1 MRPTR
6 AFPISTSNSRSKCE
20 VNYIE
25 SVFPSLIR
33 ASGVVEAI
41 GLGVAVIAIAHPSGR
56 SNAFCFS
63 LDAAHATNHINYLS
77 KRRQSRDAANS
88 LVSTG
93 LTLAI
98 KLCYRPSAA
107 RSPTGI
113 EMVSRH
119 KGLAPC
125 ASAHGALFSCSSGGR
140 LEGDMWPALN
150 FAADSLEISSTSP
163 PSAVNFEVLIADGTL
178 LARRSRPPVA
188 GAIRYR
194 D

>member
-1 MRPTR
+1 
-6 AFPISTSNSRSKCE
+6 
-20 VNYIE
+20 
-25 SVFPSLIR
+25 LLR

-41 GLGVAVIAIAHPSGR
+41 GLGVAVIAIAHPGGR

-63 LDAAHATNHINYLS
+63 LDAAHAAIHINYLS

-163 PSAVNFEVLIADGTL
+163 PSAVNFEVLIADGAL
-178 LARRSRPPVA
+178 LARRSRPPVV